1 MGSLPALNSQ
11 AANRGRFRKILVAN
25 RGEIAVRIMRA
36 CRALGISTVA
46 VYSDADR
53 HALHV
58 RSADEAAYI
67 GAAPSRD
74 SYLRIDRTI
83 EAAQRTGAEAIHPG
97 YGFLSENADFAEA
110 CGSAGIAF
118 IGPSAESIRKMGLK
132 NSARGIASSVGVPV
146 VPGYDG
152 EDQSDSKLQAEA
164 LRIGLP
170 VLFKASAGGGGR
182 GMRVVNVQEELE
194 EAIASA
200 RREAARSFGDGT
212 LLIEKFIPR
221 ARHVEVQIIGDHQGH
236 IVHLFE
242 RDCSLQRR
250 HQKIIE
256 ECPSPAVDEDLRRRL
271 GEAAISIGRAIEY
284 VSAGTVEFILDQ
296 SGAFYFIEVNTRLQV
311 EHPVTEMVTGVD
323 LVGLQIAVAEGRA
336 LPFTQ
341 ENLRIKGHAF
351 EARLY
356 AEDPSNGFLPSTGRV
371 QQFIPPDGIDSVRV
385 DAGIEQGGEVGIHYD
400 PLLAKF
406 IAFGED
412 REAARRKL
420 IYALRGACI
429 SGVKT
434 NLDFLIELL
443 GCDPVRAGTADTG
456 TIAENLPRLLRPLNE
471 SGKCTAAAVTAIWLL
486 QDRRN
491 QSPILAALPPSFRN
505 NPYRDPRIEVL
516 IGDEKLGVAC
526 RLVEKDLYSIEAG
539 DRRFDARLCGWRKT
553 GIDLEIEGVLRSYS
567 LCRNGDRFDWHSAA
581 GAWTVEKLSRFPV
594 RDEGAGEETANAPM
608 PGQVL
613 KILVEPGRRVERGD
627 ALIILEAM
635 KMEQCIRASVSGM
648 VEKILVDVGAV
659 VSPGDLLVHIVPA
672 D

>member
-1 MGSLPALNSQ
+1 
-11 AANRGRFRKILVAN
+11 
-25 RGEIAVRIMRA
+25 MRA

-46 VYSDADR
+46 VYSEADR
-53 HALHV
+53 NAIHI
-58 RSADEAAYI
+58 RSADEAVYI

-74 SYLRIDRTI
+74 SYLRMDRTI

-110 CGSAGIAF
+110 CKSAGIVF
-118 IGPSAESIRKMGLK
+118 IGPSPESIRKMGLK
-132 NSARGIASSVGVPV
+132 NSARGIASSAGVPV

-152 EDQSDSKLQAEA
+152 DNQSDSRLRAEA

-182 GMRVVNVQEELE
+182 GMRVVQVEEELE

-200 RREAARSFGDGT
+200 RREAASAFGDGT

-221 ARHVEVQIIGDHQGH
+221 ARHVEVQIIGDRHGN

-256 ECPSPAVDEDLRRRL
+256 ECPSPSVDADLRLGL

-284 VSAGTVEFILDQ
+284 INAGTVEFILDQ

-311 EHPVTEMVTGVD
+311 EHPVTEMVAGVD
-323 LVGLQIAVAEGRA
+323 LVGLQIAVAEGRE

-341 ENLRIKGHAF
+341 DDLRIIGHAF

-356 AEDPSNGFLPSTGRV
+356 AEDPANGFLPSTGRV
-371 QQFIPPDGIDSVRV
+371 QQIIPPYGIEGVRV
-385 DAGIEQGGEVGIHYD
+385 DSGIEQGSEVGIHYD

-420 IYALRGACI
+420 IYALRSACI

-434 NLDFLIELL
+434 NRDFLIELL
-443 GCDPVRAGTADTG
+443 DCNAVRAGTAHTG
-456 TIAENLPRLLRPLNE
+456 TIAENLPDLLRPLDE
-471 SGKCTAAAVTAIWLL
+471 WEKCTAAALTAIWLF
-486 QDRRN
+486 QSCRN

-505 NPYRDPRIEVL
+505 NPYRDPRIDVL
-516 IGDEKLGVAC
+516 IGGEKLGVSC
-526 RLVEKDLYSIEAG
+526 RFVEKDLYCIEAG
-539 DRRFDARLCGWRKT
+539 DKRFDARLCGWRKT
-553 GIDLEIEGVLRSYS
+553 GIDLEMDGVLRSYN
-567 LCRNGDRFDWHSAA
+567 LCRDGDRFDWHSAA
-581 GAWTVEKLSRFPV
+581 GAWTVEKLSRFPG
-594 RDEGAGEETANAPM
+594 RDHGEGEETANAPM

-613 KILVEPGRRVERGD
+613 KILVEPGRQVERGD

-635 KMEQCIRASVSGM
+635 KMEQCIRASVSGVVESIM
-648 VEKILVDVGAV
+648 VEVGAV
-659 VSPGDLLVHIVPA
+659 VSPGDLLVHIAPA

>member
-1 MGSLPALNSQ
+1 MGSLPALNIQ
-11 AANRGRFRKILVAN
+11 AANRCRFRKILVAN
-25 RGEIAVRIMRA
+25 RGEIAVRIIGA

-53 HALHV
+53 NAVHL
-58 RSADEAAYI
+58 RSADESVYI

-74 SYLRIDRTI
+74 SYLRIDRII

-110 CGSAGIAF
+110 CKSAGIVF
-118 IGPSAESIRKMGLK
+118 IGPSPDSIRKMGLK

-152 EDQSDSKLQAEA
+152 EDQSDSRLWAEA

-182 GMRVVNVQEELE
+182 GMRVVESAEELE
-194 EAIASA
+194 GAVASA
-200 RREAARSFGDGT
+200 RREAESAFGDGT

-221 ARHVEVQIIGDHQGH
+221 ARHVEVQILGDHHGN

-256 ECPSPAVDEDLRRRL
+256 ECPSPAVDDELRLRL
-271 GEAAISIGRAIEY
+271 SEAAISIGRAIEY
-284 VSAGTVEFILDQ
+284 VNAGTVEFILSQ

-311 EHPVTEMVTGVD
+311 EHPVTEMVAGVD

-341 ENLRIKGHAF
+341 DDLRITGHAF

-356 AEDPSNGFLPSTGRV
+356 AEDPSNEFLPSTGRV
-371 QQFIPPDGIDSVRV
+371 RQIIPPNGIDSVRV
-385 DAGIEQGGEVGIHYD
+385 DSGIEQGSEVGIHYD

-412 REAARRKL
+412 REAARGKL
-420 IYALRGACI
+420 IYALRSAYI

-434 NLDFLIELL
+434 NRDFLIELL
-443 GCDPVRAGTADTG
+443 DCDAVRAGTADTE
-456 TIAENLPRLLRPLNE
+456 TIADNLPRLLRPLDE
-471 SGKCTAAAVTAIWLL
+471 SEKCTAAALTAIWLF
-486 QDRRN
+486 QNRRN

-505 NPYRDPRIEVL
+505 NPYRAPRNEFLVGGDK
-516 IGDEKLGVAC
+516 IGLVC
-526 RLVEKDLYSIEAG
+526 RYIEKDLYSIEVG
-539 DRRFDARLCGWRKT
+539 ERRFATRLHGWRKT
-553 GIDLEIEGVLRSYS
+553 GIDLEIDGVLRSYN
-567 LCRNGDRFDWHSAA
+567 LCRDGDRFDWHSVA
-581 GAWTVEKLSRFPV
+581 GAWAVEKLSRFP
-594 RDEGAGEETANAPM
+594 RLDQGAGEETANAPM

-613 KILVEPGRRVERGD
+613 KILVEPGQYVERGD

-648 VEKILVDVGAV
+648 IESVLVGVGAV

-672 D
+672 E